1 MHTCLVGGKLIVA
14 GRRGAGIVGL
24 SVELVA
30 VGCVAAEVVGVGGGR
45 SGE

>member
-1 MHTCLVGGKLIVA
+1 MHTWLVGGKLIVA

-30 VGCVAAEVVGVGGGR
+30 VAVGCVAAEVVRVGGG
-45 SGE
+45 E